1 MLKAREKSSVLP
13 SDLTSKPVLPE
24 FVLPS
29 VLPVDP
35 AALTVLLLASIQAQA
50 EIKNAAQDHIIRAEA
65 AYETRIAVT
74 ADEYETRIA
83 VTAEEYET
91 RIAIAAK
98 EFETR
103 LRELYEQII
112 LMRRRMFGAS
122 SESAGQFHLFD
133 EAEVLAATSTETQ
146 DVAPLPP
153 QTQDPQKKARGK
165 RGPLPP
171 ELERVEIIHDVPEAE
186 RTCPCGTPMVLI
198 GQDISEQLDIVPMQV
213 RVLQHVR
220 NRYGCASSVHA
231 PVTAKLP
238 PQPLPKSNASPGLLA
253 MLLTTK
259 YVDGLPLARFE
270 KVLARHNVTVPRQ
283 TLARWVIGAGGALQ
297 PLHNLMRDC
306 LFDAPFIHMDETVV
320 QVLREKGK
328 SPTSQSYMWVQT
340 GGPPGKPVVIYDYD
354 PSRSGEVPA
363 RLLLGY
369 QGYVMTDGYEGY
381 NKLAKTEGIEHQ
393 ACWAHVRRKFVDA
406 VKVQPKGAHGHADHA
421 VAMIGKLYGIE
432 REHKDS
438 TDDVRYVARQ
448 EKGVPVLDELH
459 CWMEKLLPTVPP
471 KSALGTA
478 LSYMRN
484 YWGKLVRFTERGD
497 LPVDN
502 NRCENAI
509 RPFVVG
515 RKAWLFSD
523 TPAGA
528 NASAIIYSLVET
540 AKANGVEP
548 YTWLR
553 HVLEHLPAAKTAE
566 EMDKLLPW
574 NFHAATLTK
583 ITPR

>member
-1 MLKAREKSSVLP
+1 MLETRKKLVDLP
-13 SDLTSKPVLPE
+13 LNYRSRADLPE
-24 FVLPS
+24 FTLPD

-35 AALTVLLLASIQAQA
+35 ATLTALLIASVSAKVA
-50 EIKNAAQDHIIRAEA
+50 SDEHIT
-65 AYETRIAVT
+65 Y
-74 ADEYETRIA
+74 
-83 VTAEEYET
+83 
-91 RIAIAAK
+91 
-98 EFETR
+98 
-103 LRELYEQII
+103 LYEQIA
-112 LMRRRMFGAS
+112 LMRRRLFGPS
-122 SESAGQFHLFD
+122 SESANQGRLFD
-133 EAEVLAATSTETQ
+133 EAEVLAATSTEAQ
-146 DVAPLPP
+146 DVAPLPAQAQAP
-153 QTQDPQKKARGK
+153 QTKARGK

-186 RTCPCGTPMVLI
+186 RTCDCGTPMAVI
-198 GQDISEQLDIVPMQV
+198 NRVVSEQLDIIPMQV
-213 RVLQHVR
+213 RVLQHIRLV
-220 NRYGCASSVHA
+220 YGCQNSEHA
-231 PVTAKLP
+231 PVTAALP

-270 KVLARHNVTVPRQ
+270 KVLARHEVTVPRQ

-297 PLHNLMRDC
+297 PLHNLMRDA

-320 QVLREKGK
+320 QVLKEKGK

-369 QGYVMTDGYEGY
+369 EGYLMTDGYEGY
-381 NKLAKTEGIEHQ
+381 NKLAKSEGIEHLV
-393 ACWAHVRRKFVDA
+393 CWAHVRRKFVGA
-406 VKVQPKGAHGHADHA
+406 VKVQPKGAHGHADQA
-421 VAMIGKLYGIE
+421 VALIGKLYAIE
-432 REHKDS
+432 REHKDA
-438 TDDVRYVARQ
+438 TIEVRYAARQ
-448 EKGVPVLDELH
+448 EKSVPVLNELH
-459 CWMEKLLPTVPP
+459 DWMEKLLPKVPP
-471 KSALGTA
+471 KSALGAA
-478 LSYMRN
+478 LSYMRD
-484 YWGKLVRFTERGD
+484 YWGKLVRYPERGD
-497 LPVDN
+497 LPIDN

-509 RPFVVG
+509 RPFVIG

-528 NASAIIYSLVET
+528 SASAIIYSLVET

-553 HVLEHLPAAKTAE
+553 HVLEHLPAARTAD

-574 NFHAATLTK
+574 NFHAATLTG
-583 ITPR
+583 TRFTE

>member
-1 MLKAREKSSVLP
+1 MLETVEKPSVFPLDSTSGFTLPELVLP
-13 SDLTSKPVLPE
+13 PILPTD
-24 FVLPS
+24 
-29 VLPVDP
+29 VD
-35 AALTVLLLASIQAQA
+35 ALTALLLTVVQANA
-50 EIKNAAQDHIIRAEA
+50 DMKIAAQDRLVRAEM
-65 AYETRIAVT
+65 AYETRIAN
-74 ADEYETRIA
+74 AA
-83 VTAEEYET
+83 AN
-91 RIAIAAK
+91 AAK
-98 EFETR
+98 EYETR
-103 LRELYEQII
+103 LRELYEQIV

-133 EAEVLAATSTETQ
+133 EAEVLAATSTEAQ
-146 DVAPLPP
+146 DVAPLPAS
-153 QTQDPQKKARGK
+153 TKAQKPARGK
-165 RGPLPP
+165 RSPLPP
-171 ELERVEIIHDVPEAE
+171 ELERVEIIHDVPESE
-186 RTCPCGTPMVLI
+186 RTCDCGTPMVLI
-198 GQDISEQLDIVPMQV
+198 NRVVSEQLDIIPMQV
-213 RVLQHVR
+213 RVLQHIRLV
-220 NRYGCASSVHA
+220 YGCKASEHA
-231 PVTAKLP
+231 PVTATLP

-270 KVLARHNVTVPRQ
+270 KVLARHDVVVPRQ
-283 TLARWVIGAGGALQ
+283 TLARWVIGAGAALQ
-297 PLHNLMRDC
+297 PLHNLMRDA

-320 QVLREKGK
+320 QVLKEKGK
-328 SPTSQSYMWVQT
+328 SATSQSYMWVQT

-354 PSRSGEVPA
+354 PSRSGEVPV
-363 RLLLGY
+363 RLLMGY
-369 QGYVMTDGYEGY
+369 QGYLMTDGYEGY
-381 NKLAKTEGIEHQ
+381 NKLAKTEGVEHLV
-393 ACWAHVRRKFVDA
+393 CWAHVRRKFVDA
-406 VKVQPKGAHGHADHA
+406 VKVQPKGTHGHANQA

-438 TDDVRYVARQ
+438 TIEVRYAARQ
-448 EKGVPVLDELH
+448 EKSIPVLNELRD
-459 CWMEKLLPTVPP
+459 WMEKMLPIVPP
-471 KSALGTA
+471 KSALGGA
-478 LSYMRN
+478 LSYMRD
-484 YWGKLVRFTERGD
+484 YWGKLVRYPERGD

-509 RPFVVG
+509 RPFVIG

-540 AKANGVEP
+540 AKANSVEP

-553 HVLEHLPAAKTAE
+553 HVLEHLPAAQTAD

>member
-1 MLKAREKSSVLP
+1 MLETVEKPLVSSLKSTSGFTLPELVLP
-13 SDLTSKPVLPE
+13 PILPTD
-24 FVLPS
+24 
-29 VLPVDP
+29 VD
-35 AALTVLLLASIQAQA
+35 ALTALLLTVVQANA
-50 EIKNAAQDHIIRAEA
+50 NIKIAAQDSLIRAEVA
-65 AYETRIAVT
+65 
-74 ADEYETRIA
+74 
-83 VTAEEYET
+83 YET

-98 EFETR
+98 GYESR
-103 LRELYEQII
+103 LRELYEQIM

-133 EAEVLAATSTETQ
+133 EAEVLAATSTEAQ
-146 DVAPLPP
+146 DVAPLPAP
-153 QTQDPQKKARGK
+153 VAAPKPARGK
-165 RGPLPP
+165 RSPLPP
-171 ELERVEIIHDVPEAE
+171 ELERVEIIHDVSESE
-186 RTCPCGTPMVLI
+186 RTCDCGTPMVVI
-198 GQDISEQLDIVPMQV
+198 NRVVSEQLDIIPMQV
-213 RVLQHVR
+213 RVLQHIRLV
-220 NRYGCASSVHA
+220 YGCKASEHA
-231 PVTAKLP
+231 PVTAALP
-238 PQPLPKSNASPGLLA
+238 PQPLPKSNASPSLLA
-253 MLLTTK
+253 MLLATK

-270 KVLARHNVTVPRQ
+270 KVLARHDVAVPRQ
-283 TLARWVIGAGGALQ
+283 TLARWVIGASGALQ
-297 PLHNLMRDC
+297 PLHNLMRDY

-320 QVLREKGK
+320 QVLKEKGK

-369 QGYVMTDGYEGY
+369 QGYLMTDGYEGY
-381 NKLAKTEGIEHQ
+381 NKLAQTEGIEHQ
-393 ACWAHVRRKFVDA
+393 VCWAHVRRKFVEA

-438 TDDVRYVARQ
+438 TDDMRYAARQ
-448 EKGVPVLDELH
+448 EKSILVLNELH
-459 CWMEKLLPTVPP
+459 DWMEKLLPMAPP

-478 LSYMRN
+478 LSYMRS
-484 YWGKLVRFTERGD
+484 YWGKLVRYTERGD
-497 LPVDN
+497 LPIDN

-528 NASAIIYSLVET
+528 SASAIIYSLVET

-553 HVLEHLPAAKTAE
+553 HVLEHLPAAQTAD

>member
-1 MLKAREKSSVLP
+1 MVAFHMLETVEKPSVFPLNSTSGFTLPALVLP
-13 SDLTSKPVLPE
+13 PILPTDVDALTALLHSLIKSHDDVKL
-24 FVLPS
+24 
-29 VLPVDP
+29 
-35 AALTVLLLASIQAQA
+35 AALS
-50 EIKNAAQDHIIRAEA
+50 HIN
-65 AYETRIAVT
+65 
-74 ADEYETRIA
+74 
-83 VTAEEYET
+83 
-91 RIAIAAK
+91 
-98 EFETR
+98 F
-103 LRELYEQII
+103 LHEQIV
-112 LMRRRMFGAS
+112 LSRRRMFGPSAES
-122 SESAGQFHLFD
+122 SAQARLFD
-133 EAEVLAATSTETQ
+133 EAEVLAATSTEAQ
-146 DVAPLPP
+146 DVVPLSAAKA
-153 QTQDPQKKARGK
+153 QKPARGK
-165 RGPLPP
+165 RSPLPP
-171 ELERVEIIHDVPEAE
+171 ELERVEIVHDVPESE
-186 RTCPCGTPMVLI
+186 RICDCGTPMVVI
-198 GQDISEQLDIVPMQV
+198 NRVISEQLDIVPMRV
-213 RVLQHVR
+213 RVLQHIRLV
-220 NRYGCASSVHA
+220 YGCKASEHA

-270 KVLARHNVTVPRQ
+270 KVLARHDVSVPRQ
-283 TLARWVIGAGGALQ
+283 TLARWVIGASGALQ
-297 PLHNLMRDC
+297 PLHNLMRDA

-320 QVLREKGK
+320 QVLKEKGK
-328 SPTSQSYMWVQT
+328 SPSSQSYMWVQT

-363 RLLLGY
+363 RLLTGY
-369 QGYVMTDGYEGY
+369 QGYLMTDGYEGY
-381 NKLAKTEGIEHQ
+381 NKVAKTVGIEHLV
-393 ACWAHVRRKFVDA
+393 CWAHVRRKFVDA
-406 VKVQPKGAHGHADHA
+406 VKVQPKGTHGHADQA

-438 TDDVRYVARQ
+438 TDEVRYAARQ
-448 EKGVPVLDELH
+448 EKSNPVLNELH
-459 CWMEKLLPTVPP
+459 DWMEKLLPMVPP
-471 KSALGTA
+471 KSALGGA
-478 LSYMRN
+478 LSYMRD
-484 YWGKLVRFTERGD
+484 YWGKLIRYTERGD
-497 LPVDN
+497 LPIDN

-553 HVLEHLPAAKTAE
+553 HALEHLPAAQTAD

-583 ITPR
+583 TTPR